1 MSDTLG
7 GPVGPGAGP
16 TMPSVG
22 GVPQADLS
30 TNITTATQ
38 AAPELKQN
46 PGAVVAV
53 ASGGGDVK
61 AKAQSV
67 AHFGN
72 QVANASAQKMVGP
85 SGGLLGLVKGDF
97 TTVMSTVSKVA
108 NGPLS
113 YVQHEYRYL
122 HDVEA
127 RHGLQAAVLEGAGLA
142 AGAAVGTV
150 LDPGEGTVLGA
161 EAAGALEGQSEYTD
175 SWARTADGNTYKDPH
190 TGQLVSIGRDVASHI
205 APSGGAHTVLS
216 GAVDGL
222 FDLMADPVANVG
234 KGIGAARGPAGMGGL
249 LGHRYTGTAITA
261 ENVDNAYRVL
271 PSFHRAV
278 ADIARSTPGDIVRKY
293 PAFANLSDVLGD
305 AHTSDEVLQKFRE
318 LADASDVLQADRLP
332 TITLTR
338 LPFRAL
344 RDAAAN
350 AGTGPISDI
359 GGPVGYAAQKFA
371 NNPVFG
377 PARWAKRL
385 TPLPGATFDS
395 EALDFTGSK
404 INPANMNGATDLYR
418 MSQYSMSD
426 WEARRI
432 VDSYAAATPAQ
443 RIAIVRNT
451 IFKTLFAMAHVPVPA
466 DTADMEDYLSELVD
480 GQTKSAI
487 MERLQNHVNAANIEG
502 VGPERVFGTQVNGE
516 LIPPVV
522 DEEGVSKQ
530 GAILENQTGDIS
542 IPNIVEARRMAQAIR
557 SSRTSRVLAGVDDF
571 TYNHVTQGFFK
582 PLVLMSGG
590 YGLHISMA
598 EAIPNALRRGLIG
611 SLKTVYDRALGGLGY
626 KADEDELGA
635 LSGWLYE
642 VGGDKLIKSSED
654 AKDSVAFYAA
664 NEGNKTT
671 PGVNAGEMTSG
682 ETQPEERRVG
692 AFRQRMAM
700 GTRESTEF
708 STFGNEDNRFPKMWQ
723 SELRENANSRWART
737 AAQAYLDA
745 GRQGMDETAATEYAR
760 QEVAKVLHDEPQ
772 AVKDNFVRMQY
783 KTRGAPPSWTAE
795 DSHAQAIVDKV
806 KGSVHARNPDVTS
819 NAAGP
824 LHIDLLHSVANGHTP
839 NVDDLEKIDPIARPL
854 AVKGRQVIPE
864 GTGTVQR
871 FANVGFRKV
880 LNPMVNILSRN
891 QESLSEFLDAMRPLR
906 AKVADGTMTYD
917 EAVTRARAVS
927 TVHSM
932 RFVHNLHDRT
942 QWTATMRNWAPF
954 YFAQE
959 QAYRRMGRLL
969 AEDPG
974 AFRRYQMMI
983 AGVGNLSANM
993 QDGNGNNYIA
1003 FPGSG
1008 FMGKGVADIMGMHGM
1023 TVGSV
1028 APAAFGGSFSSAN
1041 VIFPLSQ
1048 GFKPDLGPVALVP
1061 AQSLATFF
1069 PELGTKYPKWSP
1081 ITNVAAGSLNY
1092 ITGSTGSQSQS
1103 VWEQLI
1109 PNAFVLRIIQAE
1121 NGNDRSF
1128 NSSVMQAY
1136 NYFDYMQGEAVTKWE
1151 KDGKKGP
1158 MPRIVPPQD
1167 APAPERQEFANKV
1180 RNYVRALYV
1189 ARAIT
1194 GMVSPVS
1201 SEVVIQNFGFPQKLQ
1216 DEITKAGSVNA
1227 GMSNFLLK
1235 YPNAVPWTVAE
1246 SYVPSDTDQSQPLN
1260 YSLASSVPAEQ
1271 WVTANQAGLNKYGN
1285 AFLWLMPQ
1293 LKDSKYSSAVY
1304 NEQIAQ
1310 GLRIKETPQEHLNAL
1325 YVAAGDSLYYPA
1337 LTVHENAL
1345 TAAGN
1350 NSAAKNAEYN
1360 SFNSWVTNLEKAYP
1374 VWAENFNSATR
1385 QTDAQQAIKTLT
1397 NIFSD
1402 GAAPKDE
1409 QSSLTE
1415 QLLTQYQAAAAAYQA
1430 AGNVASYSKQLSAQS
1445 KVSDSWVAYLDQL
1458 EVSTP
1463 QLRPIIQSVF
1473 KDALKVQT

>member
-53 ASGGGDVK
+53 ASGGGNVA

-72 QVANASAQKMVGP
+72 QVANASAQQTVAP
-85 SGGLLGLVKGDF
+85 SGGLLGIIDHDANSAL
-97 TTVMSTVSKVA
+97 SKVAQVA

-127 RHGLQAAVLEGAGLA
+127 RHGMQAAILEGAGLA

-161 EAAGALEGQSEYTD
+161 ETAGALEGHFTYQD
-175 SWARTADGNTYKDPH
+175 SWSRTADGSKYRDPH
-190 TGQLVSIGRDVASHI
+190 TGQLVSIGRDISSHI
-205 APSGGAHTVLS
+205 APTGGAHTVLS
-216 GAVDGL
+216 GAIDGL
-222 FDLMADPVANVG
+222 FDLTADPVGLVG
-234 KGIGAARGPAGMGGL
+234 KGVAGARGVEGMGGL
-249 LGHRYTGTAITA
+249 LGRTFTGTSITA

-271 PSFHRAV
+271 PSFRRAV
-278 ADIARSTPGDIVRKY
+278 ADIAMSTPGDIVRKY
-293 PAFANLSDVLGD
+293 PQFSSVADVLGD
-305 AHTSDEVLQKFRE
+305 AHSSEDVLQAFRE
-318 LADASDVLQADRLP
+318 LADGSDVLQADRLP

-338 LPFRAL
+338 QAFRPLA
-344 RDAAAN
+344 DAARN
-350 AGTGPISDI
+350 AGSGPISDI
-359 GGPVGYAAQKFA
+359 GGGVGAVAQRVA
-371 NNPVFG
+371 NNALFG
-377 PARWAKRL
+377 PRRWADRL
-385 TPLPGATFDS
+385 APLPGATFDN

-404 INPANMNGATDLYR
+404 INPANMNGAQDLYR
-418 MSQYSMSD
+418 MSRFAASD
-426 WEARRI
+426 RESRMI

-451 IFKTLFAMAHVPVPA
+451 IFKTLFSMAHVPISA
-466 DTADMEDYLSELVD
+466 DTPDMEDYLSELVD
-480 GQTKSAI
+480 GQTKNAI
-487 MERLQNHVNAANIEG
+487 MERLQNHINAANIEG
-502 VGPERVFGTQVNGE
+502 VGPERVFGTQVTGD

-522 DEEGVSKQ
+522 DGEGVSKQ

-542 IPNIVEARRMAQAIR
+542 IPNLVEARRMAQAIR
-557 SSRTSRVLAGVDDF
+557 SGRTTRVLAGVDDF
-571 TYNHVTQGFFK
+571 LYDHVTQGFFK

-598 EAIPNALRRGLIG
+598 EAIPNALRRGLVG
-611 SLKTVYDRALGGLGY
+611 SLGTVYERALASLGY
-626 KADEDELGA
+626 KASVGELGP
-635 LSGWLYE
+635 LSGWLYSI
-642 VGGDKLIKSSED
+642 GGDKLIQSSDD
-654 AKDSVAFYAA
+654 AKDLTAMYVA
-664 NEGNKTT
+664 NEGYKTA
-671 PGVNAGEMTSG
+671 PGVNAGEMTIG
-682 ETQPEERRVG
+682 ETQPVERRVG
-692 AFRQRMAM
+692 AFRQKMAV
-700 GTRESTEF
+700 GTRESSEF
-708 STFGNEDNRFPKMWQ
+708 STFGNEDSRFPRMWQ

-745 GRQGMDETAATEYAR
+745 GKRGMDETAATEYAR

-871 FANVGFRKV
+871 IANVGFSKV

-891 QESLSEFLDAMRPLR
+891 QEYASEYLNAMRPLR
-906 AKVADGTMTYD
+906 ESVEDGTMTYD
-917 EAVTRARAVS
+917 EAMARAQAQA

-932 RFVHNLHDRT
+932 RFIHNLHDRT
-942 QWTATMRNWAPF
+942 QWTATMRNWVPF

-1048 GFKPDLGPVALVP
+1048 GFKPDLGPVALCL

-1069 PELGTKYPKWSP
+1069 PELGTKYPQVGTDHQRRRQLAQLHHGQQWESAGADMGAAHP
-1081 ITNVAAGSLNY
+1081 QCVRVA
-1092 ITGSTGSQSQS
+1092 
-1103 VWEQLI
+1103 
-1109 PNAFVLRIIQAE
+1109 IIQAA

-1136 NYFDYMQGEAVTKWE
+1136 NYFDYMQGEAMTKWQ
-1151 KDGKKGP
+1151 KDGEKGP
-1158 MPRIVPPQD
+1158 MPRIVPPQE
-1167 APAPERQEFANKV
+1167 APAPERQEFVNKV

-1201 SEVVIQNFGFPQKLQ
+1201 AETVIQNFGFPQKLQ
-1216 DEITKAGSVNA
+1216 DEITAAGSVNT

-1260 YSLASSVPAEQ
+1260 YSLASSVPAEK
-1271 WVTANQAGLNKYGN
+1271 WVTDNQAGLNKYGN

-1293 LKDSKYSSAVY
+1293 LKDSKYRPPSTTSRSLKDYGSRRLPSSTSMLSTW
-1304 NEQIAQ
+1304 
-1310 GLRIKETPQEHLNAL
+1310 LRVTASTIRLSRFMRTP
-1325 YVAAGDSLYYPA
+1325 
-1337 LTVHENAL
+1337 
-1345 TAAGN
+1345 
-1350 NSAAKNAEYN
+1350 
-1360 SFNSWVTNLEKAYP
+1360 
-1374 VWAENFNSATR
+1374 
-1385 QTDAQQAIKTLT
+1385 
-1397 NIFSD
+1397 
-1402 GAAPKDE
+1402 
-1409 QSSLTE
+1409 
-1415 QLLTQYQAAAAAYQA
+1415 
-1430 AGNVASYSKQLSAQS
+1430 
-1445 KVSDSWVAYLDQL
+1445 
-1458 EVSTP
+1458 
-1463 QLRPIIQSVF
+1463 
-1473 KDALKVQT
+1473 